1 MKYDFEIEN
10 DENYQNSSLKKFWH
24 GLNKNAK
31 IFIEIEMIIK
41 IDKK

>member
-24 GLNKNAK
+24 GLDKNIYWNRNKNW
-31 IFIEIEMIIK
+31 
-41 IDKK
+41 